1 MKRSMVVVTAL
12 ALVLALAPW
21 GAAQAGD
28 IATPPDLPGTAQ
40 ASTAID
46 QDPAV
51 AQARHGV
58 QAAVHAAAMLEAS
71 PYEWTASTSAQ
82 RRRIDGS
89 GTSDEWAAQLART
102 IRIGGKAAL
111 DRELG
116 EAGVR
121 QARAQLGAARIDAAR
136 SLVDLWLDWLTA
148 RQTREALQEQGRF
161 AQANVDAVQAR
172 RKAGDASLLELNV
185 AQGDLAAAQRQ
196 LSSAAAAEA
205 RAALT
210 LQARFPQLP
219 LEAVPLSEPLPL
231 DRDATHWRERITAAS
246 DALHAAQ
253 QALRKAELTAAR
265 ARADRLPDPT
275 VGVFTASEAFRR
287 ERIVGLNVSIP
298 LGGTYR
304 EQSALEALQQAEAAR
319 AGVERQ
325 QRELDLQIATLVAD
339 SATSFTRWQLAE
351 QSATVARE
359 GVRLTQRAYH
369 LGEADL
375 QTLLLVR
382 RQALDAVNAAVMA
395 RSEALRA
402 RYRLL
407 VDARLIWNLA
417 TP

>member
-1 MKRSMVVVTAL
+1 MKHSMVVTAL
-12 ALVLALAPW
+12 ALVLALAPV
-21 GAAQAGD
+21 GPAQAGD
-28 IATPPDLPGTAQ
+28 VATPPDLPGTVQ
-40 ASTAID
+40 ATTAID

-51 AQARHGV
+51 AQARHSV
-58 QAAVHAAAMLEAS
+58 QAAMHAAAMLEAS

-82 RRRIDGS
+82 RRRVDGS
-89 GTSDEWAAQLART
+89 GTSDEWSAQLART

-111 DRELG
+111 DHELG
-116 EAGVR
+116 DAGVR

-196 LSSAAAAEA
+196 VSSAAAAEA
-205 RAALT
+205 RASLT

-219 LEAVPLSEPLPL
+219 LEARPLSEPMPL
-231 DRDATHWRERITAAS
+231 GRDAAQWREQIAAGS
-246 DALHAAQ
+246 DVLRAAQ

-275 VGVFTASEAFRR
+275 VGVFTSSEAFRR
-287 ERIVGLNVSIP
+287 ERIVGLSVSIP

-304 EQSALEALQQAEAAR
+304 EQGALEALQQAEVAR

-325 QRELDLQIATLVAD
+325 KRELDLQIATLVSEGA
-339 SATSFTRWQLAE
+339 SSLTRWQLAE
-351 QSATVARE
+351 QSATAARE
-359 GVRLTQRAYH
+359 SVRLTQRAYH

-382 RQALDAVNAAVMA
+382 RQALDAVNAAVTA

-407 VDARLIWNLA
+407 VDARLIWNLDA
-417 TP
+417 P

>member
-1 MKRSMVVVTAL
+1 MKHRNAATAL
-12 ALVLALAPW
+12 ALMLALASAGP
-21 GAAQAGD
+21 AQAAD
-28 IATPPDLPGTAQ
+28 VATPPDLPGTVQ
-40 ASTAID
+40 ATTAID

-51 AQARHGV
+51 AQARHSV
-58 QAAVHAAAMLEAS
+58 QAATHAAAMLEAS

-82 RRRIDGS
+82 RRRVDGS
-89 GTSDEWAAQLART
+89 GTSDEWSAQLART

-116 EAGVR
+116 DAGVR

-196 LSSAAAAEA
+196 VSSAAAAEA
-205 RAALT
+205 RAYLT
-210 LQARFPQLP
+210 LRARFPQLP
-219 LEAVPLSEPLPL
+219 LEARPLSEPMPL
-231 DRDATHWRERITAAS
+231 GRDAAQWREQIAAGS
-246 DALHAAQ
+246 DALRAAQ

-275 VGVFTASEAFRR
+275 VGVFTSSEAFRR
-287 ERIVGLNVSIP
+287 ERIVGLSVSIP

-304 EQSALEALQQAEAAR
+304 EQGALEALQQAEVAR

-325 QRELDLQIATLVAD
+325 KRDLDLQIATLVSEGA
-339 SATSFTRWQLAE
+339 SSLTRWQLAE
-351 QSATVARE
+351 QSATAARE

-382 RQALDAVNAAVMA
+382 RQALDAVNAAVTA

-407 VDARLIWNLA
+407 VDARLIWNLDA
-417 TP
+417 P